1 MSFSRKQWS
10 FFCGV
15 DIKIRIGSQNNAR
28 GRNFN
33 PFQRL
38 HSERKDL
45 KENSAFW
52 SNYFRMH
59 FVFLECVIGYIW
71 LCHWFNLIQYRI
83 QNILTPVSMKW
94 LNLSMSYPSL
104 SESNTLGAR
113 WTSQCGAWRAAILPM
128 FSILDND
135 IVRLKYF
142 CLLMVELNVSFL
154 ILIDYFEKIQLFKR
168 KTRFKFVWL

>member
-1 MSFSRKQWS
+1 MK

-15 DIKIRIGSQNNAR
+15 DIEIRIDSQNNAR

-33 PFQRL
+33 PFQCL
-38 HSERKDL
+38 HLKRKDL
-45 KENSAFW
+45 NENSAFW
-52 SNYFRMH
+52 SNYFWIH
-59 FVFLECVIGYIW
+59 FACLEWVIGCIL

-94 LNLSMSYPSL
+94 LNLSMSYPRL
-104 SESNTLGAR
+104 SKSNTLGAR
-113 WTSQCGAWRAAILPM
+113 WTRQSGAWRATILPM

-154 ILIDYFEKIQLFKR
+154 ILIDYFKKIQFFKR
-168 KTRFKFVWL
+168 KTRFKFVRL

>member
-1 MSFSRKQWS
+1 MK

-15 DIKIRIGSQNNAR
+15 DIEIRIDSQNNAR

-59 FVFLECVIGYIW
+59 FVCLECVIGCIL

-94 LNLSMSYPSL
+94 LNLSMSYPRL

-113 WTSQCGAWRAAILPM
+113 WTRQCGAWRATIFTYVFYIRQWHSEIEILLPSNDWIKCFLLDPNRI
-128 FSILDND
+128 FS
-135 IVRLKYF
+135 
-142 CLLMVELNVSFL
+142 
-154 ILIDYFEKIQLFKR
+154 
-168 KTRFKFVWL
+168 